1 MKSWKKVIAA
11 SLLALV
17 IGGIAQAKT
26 TESVPVGK
34 GYDPYPGF
42 IIADMSM
49 ENGVVSNDAAY
60 SMRYFHNFGL
70 IPVAYCSSVGS
81 HFGTYYTFYVNPYNN
96 CMIGGKM
103 GLCPHLRI
111 FESVQKPFAYT
122 GSTIYSSDIST
133 YAELHRRIIAIA
145 KIEFEKYQQLV
156 N

>member
-49 ENGVVSNDAAY
+49 ENGVVSNNAAY

-70 IPVAYCSSVGS
+70 IRLPIVRQQVAILA
-81 HFGTYYTFYVNPYNN
+81 P
-96 CMIGGKM
+96 I
-103 GLCPHLRI
+103 I
-111 FESVQKPFAYT
+111 PFM
-122 GSTIYSSDIST
+122 SIHITI
-133 YAELHRRIIAIA
+133 
-145 KIEFEKYQQLV
+145 V
-156 N
+156 

>member
-49 ENGVVSNDAAY
+49 EMVLY
-60 SMRYFHNFGL
+60 LMTQL
-70 IPVAYCSSVGS
+70 IPCG
-81 HFGTYYTFYVNPYNN
+81 
-96 CMIGGKM
+96 
-103 GLCPHLRI
+103 I
-111 FESVQKPFAYT
+111 F
-122 GSTIYSSDIST
+122 
-133 YAELHRRIIAIA
+133 IILA
-145 KIEFEKYQQLV
+145 
-156 N
+156 

>member
-1 MKSWKKVIAA
+1 
-11 SLLALV
+11 
-17 IGGIAQAKT
+17 
-26 TESVPVGK
+26 
-34 GYDPYPGF
+34 
-42 IIADMSM
+42 
-49 ENGVVSNDAAY
+49 
-60 SMRYFHNFGL
+60 
-70 IPVAYCSSVGS
+70 
-81 HFGTYYTFYVNPYNN
+81 
-96 CMIGGKM
+96 M

>member
-70 IPVAYCSSVGS
+70 IPVAYCSSAGS

-96 CMIGGKM
+96 CMIGGK
-103 GLCPHLRI
+103 
-111 FESVQKPFAYT
+111 
-122 GSTIYSSDIST
+122 
-133 YAELHRRIIAIA
+133 
-145 KIEFEKYQQLV
+145 